1 MYFLYNERFQDPR
14 ELQELISQ
22 KARALEI
29 ESCPQSHLK
38 SCPSLPSGRL
48 LEESFDVTLAG
59 VQIPKG
65 WKPRIGIFL
74 RLLFILD
81 RSNAFIAC
89 LEFIYILDGDV
100 LSLFKAK

>member
-1 MYFLYNERFQDPR
+1 MH
-14 ELQELISQ
+14 ELISQ
-22 KARALEI
+22 KARAFDS
-29 ESCPQSHLK
+29 ESCPQSNLK
-38 SCPSLPSGRL
+38 SRPSLPSGRL

-89 LEFIYILDGDV
+89 LGFIYKLVGEV
-100 LSLFKAK
+100 TFTFNW